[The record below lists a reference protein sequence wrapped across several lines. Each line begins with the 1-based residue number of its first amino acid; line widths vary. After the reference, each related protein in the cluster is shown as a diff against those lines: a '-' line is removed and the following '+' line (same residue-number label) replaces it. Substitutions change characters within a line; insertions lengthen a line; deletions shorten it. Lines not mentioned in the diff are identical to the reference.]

1 MEQAAV
7 GSVRVAN
14 EVIASIA
21 AMAVREIDGVAG
33 LDQTNARH
41 FGDWIKRETAHRGVR
56 VALDSQHKIHLEVFV
71 TVTAGA
77 TLVEVAE
84 RVQDNVIEAVE
95 RMLGLQHRLYVGVR
109 VAGPRHRARE
119 LALKVL
125 FQLEHSPGDDVNEA
139 LAYHAAEDGPGGEED
154 MFARELVYG
163 VIEHQAEL
171 DEVIRNASRN
181 WKLEQMGRVD
191 RIVLRI
197 AIYEITIARKV
208 PVKAAIN
215 ESIEL
220 AKTFSGDESGRFVN
234 GVLGKVAE
242 TVA

>member
-1 MEQAAV
+1 M
-7 GSVRVAN
+7 
-14 EVIASIA
+14 
-21 AMAVREIDGVAG
+21 
-33 LDQTNARH
+33 
-41 FGDWIKRETAHRGVR
+41 
-56 VALDSQHKIHLEVFV
+56 
-71 TVTAGA
+71 
-77 TLVEVAE
+77 
-84 RVQDNVIEAVE
+84 
-95 RMLGLQHRLYVGVR
+95 
-109 VAGPRHRARE
+109 AGPRHRARE

-125 FQLEHSPGDDVNEA
+125 FQLEHSPGDDVDEA
-139 LAYHAAEDGPGGEED
+139 LAYHAAEYGPGGEEHV
-154 MFARELVYG
+154 FAHELVHG

-171 DEVIRNASRN
+171 DEVIRSASRN

-197 AIYEITIARKV
+197 AIYEITVARKV

>member
-1 MEQAAV
+1 
-7 GSVRVAN
+7 
-14 EVIASIA
+14 
-21 AMAVREIDGVAG
+21 
-33 LDQTNARH
+33 
-41 FGDWIKRETAHRGVR
+41 
-56 VALDSQHKIHLEVFV
+56 
-71 TVTAGA
+71 
-77 TLVEVAE
+77 
-84 RVQDNVIEAVE
+84 
-95 RMLGLQHRLYVGVR
+95 
-109 VAGPRHRARE
+109 
-119 LALKVL
+119 
-125 FQLEHSPGDDVNEA
+125 
-139 LAYHAAEDGPGGEED
+139 
-154 MFARELVYG
+154 

-171 DEVIRNASRN
+171 DEVIRSASRN

-197 AIYEITIARKV
+197 AIYEITVARKV